1 MEDGDG
7 IVVPSQGDVPEE
19 GNIHVEESEDTES
32 SKFTSV
38 RENLVSNSDK
48 SVTDVDSLKNL
59 VGFSNV
65 NGDCI
70 DKNSDVPER
79 NLASS
84 PTNSLSSI
92 YSETTRDSTNDE
104 NIRNKDEDSGSE
116 NGSKSSSSEASTRE
130 RKFNVP
136 IDEDSHHMSS
146 DFSAS
151 SSDSDSSDSEDT
163 VMDKDDTDFSET
175 KLDLNPTLPLP
186 FSENKLDE
194 NPTLPASFSEKKLDE
209 NLTLPISFSEKK
221 LDENPNFPI
230 YFSEKKLDENP
241 TLPVSFSEKKL
252 DETPTSPM
260 SFNEKNLDENPTSP
274 ISRNICDP
282 VKVPNEEL
290 GLGIDVSEGQKEP
303 EVNEIIS
310 SNPVIQEV
318 ADIKNSL
325 TSLST
330 SDKDDLNRNS
340 VNEPVLSVLL
350 ETKKD
355 NNSID
360 KDAIATNKVSS
371 SLSDTDNNTTDQEE
385 KPVDNTADISKDP
398 SDEGVNSEKIE
409 EKTTDDDIPEP
420 QDVRLETKSIVQSIV
435 DSNGKEEPSAKHI
448 KRKEENFKTIKKK
461 NEERVNISDLGEQF
475 VIQYKGF
482 KTTRTITGMST
493 DNKALIKNN
502 PFNPAWKRNS
512 KNRFGLFRN
521 FRDEIDCST
530 LQPEYAQYLGLQPI
544 VKFKC
549 SNCGMS
555 TFQTMSAL
563 NTHQVECKKNGKL
576 ISHSSEISHPPDVN
590 SANIK
595 LTRKVF
601 LCSTCGTYYENC
613 DLFLH
618 MREFHRRY
626 ICLYCLFMAQSPEVL
641 QEHLKEK
648 HNITNQTYMSLEEL
662 QKHSPQSFFLLC
674 LRCDRVFT
682 EMDDSVNHKCN
693 NKHSS
698 DLEHGLFKKPRTD
711 NISILESSNEISN
724 LSVTDMSRYKASQIL
739 TKEVNTNKSNNSP
752 HIAHD
757 ICYIEEENN
766 ESINVDITEKPM
778 EVDSESNKNGSHDI
792 TFEAE
797 NLQLKVPSGIEIKP
811 LVPGEKTNFERNEA
825 NRSSIEIFPI
835 TTEPYKKKIK
845 LIKKTKKVIKKTIK
859 KKPPN
864 VLKIKA
870 VTESA
875 LNILPTPETK
885 ETEVEPQVNLP
896 PVPETIEHDSPP
908 RIEVTQ
914 PDPPLQVPSLCN
926 EMPEIKRS
934 LSQEVFKI
942 KLPGEIDSDGES
954 DDSHKLSLVVD
965 ENTNNSDS
973 EFRRNNETPENGSD
987 SSKEDKSQSKN
998 SGNLDSNEITLARE
1012 DVATM
1017 ALTLDDKI
1025 ENVPIQAVVKECVRT
1040 SCLSCNYCRHACK
1053 IAVNGKQLA
1062 LHLLSEH
1069 RYTPVKNETHDDV
1082 VRKISGCL
1090 DQLEN
1095 MYFNTET
1102 YDSSDTSIHIPY
1114 DQEKNY
1120 DCFQCSY
1127 VSSSHKD
1134 LYAHKK
1140 KCHTKSLLLCIM
1152 CKSNFYSYS
1161 ELICHICP
1169 GSYFAKVQ
1177 FHNVDLIFRCCF
1189 CRLDTIPSAFRLMV
1203 HLRKSHHTCD
1213 ICLEMC
1219 SDQQKLSTHMWKHK
1233 LNHLCYRCGIAYA
1246 SKPDITK
1253 HLFWKHGTE
1262 SVLCKKCL
1270 QKKWP
1275 HVYHFC
1281 IPPTSFICEECN
1293 TSFSKAVAL
1302 KVHKRIHGN
1311 DYPYSCDQCEKKYVS
1326 KKLLSRHI
1334 ERHNAIAQRKEK
1346 MLNSPQEDKE
1356 EIINVTDLNDGKE
1369 CSQNENSDANKE
1381 TDGKDKGHKKHKK
1394 ERERKEK
1401 KVVDVYDLPPLNLS
1415 SESDSSDEEEVS
1427 KKSSSKEV
1435 KDSNNLNASSETK
1448 LVPPVEDNHNDPN
1461 IPKLDDTTEDKLHN
1475 SLPML
1480 NDHLNSELS
1489 DDSLKPGLNKHEIGF
1504 EKTSSKPSSPC
1515 QNSPFDNSTVKE
1527 QVKIDEVDETQ
1538 NDQVEGIWENFYKTN
1553 PQNSKLP
1560 FPLCAMKS
1568 EVAYSIIMGDHDYCQ
1583 QAKIEPVIKEDLP
1596 SASNLVTSLSDDKL
1610 EEVTPIIP
1618 EKPPQTP
1625 PLKEQEVSLTP
1636 TSMSKKKL
1644 KSPRKKISKTPDDNN
1659 SSSSSDSSSDSDTSS
1674 CSCGT
1679 NCSCSSSSSNSSSSS
1694 SSDSDSSTNEDK
1706 SKQDKRKKRKDKRIK
1721 QKSESELE
1729 VNKETL
1735 PKEPE
1740 PVIPIIPDD
1749 PPIRE
1754 SELETDETTSD
1765 EEFYDRQPQIIA
1777 NQMLAEKRNLVLL
1790 ATGTPVNNGNT
1801 SPTIVPS
1808 PQEPTAVVPPPP
1820 EPVETPK
1827 QKTKPKRKRK
1837 ITITPKVA
1845 KTEKT
1850 LSLSDSYP
1858 KFLNESKQYSPFQQ
1872 GMATPKHK
1880 PQPPIPQSPSLP
1892 EAGGSGS
1899 ETDNTRLSKRRRVP
1913 NKFYGYSSG
1922 DEEETPKQAPKWRK
1936 LETQMTLVQ
1945 TPKIQPNLGPPTPR
1959 IQLTVPKQVIRKPT
1973 YHKAS
1978 MKSKQHS
1985 TSESSD
1991 SSGSDVEE
1999 RLPRPVA
2006 EEPIKAEKDVYC
2018 YCRCPYDEVS
2028 EMIACDDANC
2038 KIEWFH
2044 FECVGILV
2052 PPRGQWFCP
2061 GCRKAR
2067 GLPT

>member
-7 IVVPSQGDVPEE
+7 IAVPSQGDIPEE
-19 GNIHVEESEDTES
+19 GNSQIQESDVTES
-32 SKFTSV
+32 SKLPSV
-38 RENLVSNSDK
+38 RENIVSDYDK
-48 SVTDVDSLKNL
+48 SVTDGDSHTNF

-70 DKNSDVPER
+70 DKKNDAPER

-92 YSETTRDSTNDE
+92 YSENTRDSINDE
-104 NIRNKDEDSGSE
+104 NSKHNDEDSGSE
-116 NGSKSSSSEASTRE
+116 NGTKSSSSEASIRDS
-130 RKFNVP
+130 KFNVP
-136 IDEDSHHMSS
+136 KSEDSHHISS
-146 DFSAS
+146 EFSAS
-151 SSDSDSSDSEDT
+151 SSDSDTSDSEDST
-163 VMDKDDTDFSET
+163 LDKDDPDFSKT
-175 KLDLNPTLPLP
+175 KIDEAPSLPL
-186 FSENKLDE
+186 STDLHDQ
-194 NPTLPASFSEKKLDE
+194 
-209 NLTLPISFSEKK
+209 
-221 LDENPNFPI
+221 
-230 YFSEKKLDENP
+230 
-241 TLPVSFSEKKL
+241 
-252 DETPTSPM
+252 
-260 SFNEKNLDENPTSP
+260 
-274 ISRNICDP
+274 

-290 GLGIDVSEGQKEP
+290 SLGVDVPEQQKEP
-303 EVNEIIS
+303 EVKEDV
-310 SNPVIQEV
+310 SNSPLVQDV
-318 ADIKNSL
+318 AEMNNS
-325 TSLST
+325 TPSFAT
-330 SDKDDLNRNS
+330 IDKDDSRSKS
-340 VNEPVLSVLL
+340 VNNEIVDEPTNVSAEIKVDCSV
-350 ETKKD
+350 
-355 NNSID
+355 D
-360 KDAIATNKVSS
+360 KEPILINEVSS
-371 SLSDTDNNTTDQEE
+371 SLNNSDINAIDEGRE
-385 KPVDNTADISKDP
+385 SVEGTADCKVSTEEAVK
-398 SDEGVNSEKIE
+398 SEKVNSGTITPNSQEIKLKTKTIE
-409 EKTTDDDIPEP
+409 QE
-420 QDVRLETKSIVQSIV
+420 IV
-435 DSNGKEEPSAKHI
+435 DSNVKEELSTKQVE
-448 KRKEENFKTIKKK
+448 RKEENSKTVQKI
-461 NEERVNISDLGEQF
+461 EERVNISDLGEQF
-475 VIQYKGF
+475 LIQYKGF
-482 KTTRTITGMST
+482 KTTRTITGMSSDT
-493 DNKALIKNN
+493 KALIKNN

-512 KNRFGLFRN
+512 KSRFGLFRN

-549 SNCGMS
+549 SNCGKS

-641 QEHLKEK
+641 HEHLREK
-648 HNITNQTYMSLEEL
+648 HNIINQTYMSLDEL

-693 NKHSS
+693 NKHSF
-698 DLEHGLFKKPRTD
+698 DQEHGLFKKPRTD
-711 NISILESSNEISN
+711 NIPLLDSSNETSN
-724 LSVTDMSRYKASQIL
+724 LSMSDLSRYKTSQRL
-739 TKEVNTNKSNNSP
+739 TKEVNIIKSHNSP
-752 HIAHD
+752 QTTHD
-757 ICYIEEENN
+757 ITYVEDENSDSRN
-766 ESINVDITEKPM
+766 ADITEKPM
-778 EVDSESNKNGSHDI
+778 EVDSESNKVESHHVS
-792 TFEAE
+792 FEAD

-811 LVPGEKTNFERNEA
+811 LVPGEKTNFDRNEA

-835 TTEPYKKKIK
+835 TTEPFKKKIK

-859 KKPPN
+859 KKAPN
-864 VLKIKA
+864 MLKIKS
-870 VTESA
+870 VIESSQ
-875 LNILPTPETK
+875 NILPIPEINETEAQPQVTVPSDTIPETK
-885 ETEVEPQVNLP
+885 EQ
-896 PVPETIEHDSPP
+896 DSPP
-908 RIEVTQ
+908 RTEIAQ
-914 PDPPLQVPSLCN
+914 PDPPLQVPSLSN
-926 EMPEIKRS
+926 EMPELNRS

-942 KLPGEIDSDGES
+942 KLPGENDSDGES
-954 DDSHKLSLVVD
+954 DDSQKLSLVVD
-965 ENTNNSDS
+965 ENTNNSDT
-973 EFRRNNETPENGSD
+973 EFKRNDETPENGSD
-987 SSKEDKSQSKN
+987 SPKEDKSESKN
-998 SGNLDSNEITLARE
+998 NGKVDSNEITLARE

-1082 VRKISGCL
+1082 VRKISSSL
-1090 DQLEN
+1090 DNLEN

-1102 YDSSDTSIHIPY
+1102 YDSSDPSIHIPY

-1311 DYPYSCDQCEKKYVS
+1311 DYPYSCELCEKKYIS
-1326 KKLLSRHI
+1326 KKLLSRHL

-1346 MLNSPQEDKE
+1346 LLNSPQEDKE

-1369 CSQNENSDANKE
+1369 CPQNENSDGNKE
-1381 TDGKDKGHKKHKK
+1381 PDGKDKGHKKHKK

-1415 SESDSSDEEEVS
+1415 SESDSSDEEESS
-1427 KKSSSKEV
+1427 KTLSSKET
-1435 KDSNNLNASSETK
+1435 KNSNNLDVSESK
-1448 LVPPVEDNHNDPN
+1448 LAPSAEDSHNDPN
-1461 IPKLDDTTEDKLHN
+1461 IPKSDDLTEDKLHN
-1475 SLPML
+1475 SLPIL
-1480 NDHLNSELS
+1480 NDELNSGVS
-1489 DDSLKPGLNKHEIGF
+1489 DDSLKPGQIKNEIGF
-1504 EKTSSKPSSPC
+1504 EKTSSKPSSPH
-1515 QNSPFDNSTVKE
+1515 QSSSFDNTTVNALLPMDKD
-1527 QVKIDEVDETQ
+1527 QIKTDEVAATQ

-1583 QAKIEPVIKEDLP
+1583 QAKIDPIIKETLP

-1625 PLKEQEVSLTP
+1625 PPKEQEVSLTP

-1644 KSPRKKISKTPDDNN
+1644 KSPKKKISKTPDDNN

-1706 SKQDKRKKRKDKRIK
+1706 SKLDKRKKRKDKRIK

-1729 VNKETL
+1729 ANKEAL
-1735 PKEPE
+1735 QKEPE
-1740 PVIPIIPDD
+1740 PMLPIIPDD

-1777 NQMLAEKRNLVLL
+1777 NQMLAEKRQLVLL
-1790 ATGTPVNNGNT
+1790 ATGTPINNGNT
-1801 SPTIVPS
+1801 SPTIVP
-1808 PQEPTAVVPPPP
+1808 PTPEPTPIPQPP

-1837 ITITPKVA
+1837 IAITPKVA

-1872 GMATPKHK
+1872 GMMTPKHK
-1880 PQPPIPQSPSLP
+1880 QQPPVPQSPSLP

-1922 DEEETPKQAPKWRK
+1922 DDEETPKQAPKWRK
-1936 LETQMTLVQ
+1936 LESQMTLVQ
-1945 TPKIQPNLGPPTPR
+1945 TPKIQPNLAPPTPR

-1978 MKSKQHS
+1978 MKSKQQS

>member
-7 IVVPSQGDVPEE
+7 NAVPSQGEIPDE
-19 GNIHVEESEDTES
+19 GNSQIQESEPMES
-32 SKFTSV
+32 SKLPSV
-38 RENLVSNSDK
+38 RENIVSDNDK
-48 SVTDVDSLKNL
+48 SVDKGDSHRNFI
-59 VGFSNV
+59 GFSNV

-70 DKNSDVPER
+70 DKKNDAPEQ
-79 NLASS
+79 NFASS
-84 PTNSLSSI
+84 PTNSLSSD
-92 YSETTRDSTNDE
+92 YSENTRDSINDE
-104 NIRNKDEDSGSE
+104 NRKHKDEDSGSE
-116 NGSKSSSSEASTRE
+116 NGSKSSSSVASTRE
-130 RKFNVP
+130 RKFNAP
-136 IDEDSHHMSS
+136 KSEDSHHMSS

-151 SSDSDSSDSEDT
+151 SSDSDTSDSEESAI
-163 VMDKDDTDFSET
+163 DKDDPDFSKTNLEEN
-175 KLDLNPTLPLP
+175 LSLPL
-186 FSENKLDE
+186 SAD
-194 NPTLPASFSEKKLDE
+194 LPDS
-209 NLTLPISFSEKK
+209 
-221 LDENPNFPI
+221 
-230 YFSEKKLDENP
+230 
-241 TLPVSFSEKKL
+241 
-252 DETPTSPM
+252 
-260 SFNEKNLDENPTSP
+260 
-274 ISRNICDP
+274 
-282 VKVPNEEL
+282 VKIPNEEQSF
-290 GLGIDVSEGQKEP
+290 GIDVSEQPKELIVKEDVTNSP
-303 EVNEIIS
+303 VSQEVEMNNSTPSFPIVDEDDTKSKSVDEIVNEPSLINVSVETKGNCSVDNDAI
-310 SNPVIQEV
+310 VINEV
-318 ADIKNSL
+318 SNSL
-325 TSLST
+325 TN
-330 SDKDDLNRNS
+330 SDINTIDQGEES
-340 VNEPVLSVLL
+340 VDGSACKVSSDEAVKSEKMEEKMSGTVTPNPQEIKLL
-350 ETKKD
+350 ET
-355 NNSID
+355 NSIEQG
-360 KDAIATNKVSS
+360 A
-371 SLSDTDNNTTDQEE
+371 
-385 KPVDNTADISKDP
+385 
-398 SDEGVNSEKIE
+398 
-409 EKTTDDDIPEP
+409 
-420 QDVRLETKSIVQSIV
+420 V
-435 DSNGKEEPSAKHI
+435 DSNAKEEPSTKQVD
-448 KRKEENFKTIKKK
+448 RKEENSKTGTQKT
-461 NEERVNISDLGEQF
+461 EERVNISDLGEQF
-475 VIQYKGF
+475 LIQYKGF
-482 KTTRTITGMST
+482 KTTRTITGMSS

-512 KNRFGLFRN
+512 KSRFGLFRN

-555 TFQTMSAL
+555 TFQSMSAL

-641 QEHLKEK
+641 QEHLREK
-648 HNITNQTYMSLEEL
+648 HNITNQTYMSLDEL

-682 EMDDSVNHKCN
+682 EMDDSINHKCN
-693 NKHSS
+693 IKHSS
-698 DLEHGLFKKPRTD
+698 DHEHGLFKKPRTD
-711 NISILESSNEISN
+711 NIPLLDSSNEISN
-724 LSVTDMSRYKASQIL
+724 LSMSDLSRYKTSQRL
-739 TKEVNTNKSNNSP
+739 TKEVNIIKSNNSP
-752 HIAHD
+752 HTVHNISYVED
-757 ICYIEEENN
+757 EN
-766 ESINVDITEKPM
+766 SDSKNVDITEKPM
-778 EVDSESNKNGSHDI
+778 EVDNEINKIESHDVP
-792 TFEAE
+792 FEADH
-797 NLQLKVPSGIEIKP
+797 LQLKVPSGIEIKP
-811 LVPGEKTNFERNEA
+811 LVPGEKTNFDRNEA
-825 NRSSIEIFPI
+825 NKSSIEIFPI
-835 TTEPYKKKIK
+835 TTEPYKKKVK

-859 KKPPN
+859 KKAPN
-864 VLKIKA
+864 ILKMKA
-870 VTESA
+870 AAEESSQ
-875 LNILPTPETK
+875 NILPPPEVKETDTQPQVTVPSTIPETK
-885 ETEVEPQVNLP
+885 EQ
-896 PVPETIEHDSPP
+896 DSPP
-908 RIEVTQ
+908 RTEMTHL
-914 PDPPLQVPSLCN
+914 DPPTQVPLVCN
-926 EMPEIKRS
+926 EMPEIKKS

-954 DDSHKLSLVVD
+954 DDSQKLSLVVD
-965 ENTNNSDS
+965 ENTNNSDT
-973 EFRRNNETPENGSD
+973 ELRRNDDTPENGND
-987 SSKEDKSQSKN
+987 SPKEDKGQSNNNGKV
-998 SGNLDSNEITLARE
+998 DSNEITLARE

-1082 VRKISGCL
+1082 VRKISSCL
-1090 DQLEN
+1090 DKLEN

-1102 YDSSDTSIHIPY
+1102 YDSSDPSIHIPY

-1120 DCFQCSY
+1120 DCFQCNY

-1311 DYPYSCDQCEKKYVS
+1311 DYPYSCEQCEKKYVS
-1326 KKLLSRHI
+1326 KKLLSRHL

-1346 MLNSPQEDKE
+1346 LLNSPQEDKE

-1369 CSQNENSDANKE
+1369 CPQNENSEGNKE
-1381 TDGKDKGHKKHKK
+1381 PDGKDKGHKKHKK

-1415 SESDSSDEEEVS
+1415 SESDSSDEEELSS
-1427 KKSSSKEV
+1427 KTLSSKET
-1435 KDSNNLNASSETK
+1435 KNSNNLDVLSESK
-1448 LVPPVEDNHNDPN
+1448 LTPSIEDSHIDLS
-1461 IPKLDDTTEDKLHN
+1461 IPKSDDSIEDKLHN
-1475 SLPML
+1475 SLPSL
-1480 NDHLNSELS
+1480 NDHLDSGVS
-1489 DDSLKPGLNKHEIGF
+1489 DDSSKPGLIKHEISF
-1504 EKTSSKPSSPC
+1504 EKASTKPPSPH
-1515 QNSPFDNSTVKE
+1515 QSSPFDNTTVNALLPMDKD
-1527 QVKIDEVDETQ
+1527 QVKTDEVVETQ
-1538 NDQVEGIWENFYKTN
+1538 NDHVEGIWENFYKTN

-1583 QAKIEPVIKEDLP
+1583 QAKIDPIIKENLP
-1596 SASNLVTSLSDDKL
+1596 SASNLATSLSDDKL

-1618 EKPPQTP
+1618 EKPPLTP
-1625 PLKEQEVSLTP
+1625 PPKEQEVSLTP

-1644 KSPRKKISKTPDDNN
+1644 KSPKKKISKTPDDNN

-1679 NCSCSSSSSNSSSSS
+1679 NCSCSSSSTNSSSSS

-1706 SKQDKRKKRKDKRIK
+1706 NKLDKRKKRKDKRIK

-1729 VNKETL
+1729 NKEAV

-1740 PVIPIIPDD
+1740 PMLPIIPDD

-1777 NQMLAEKRNLVLL
+1777 NQMLAEKRQLVLL
-1790 ATGTPVNNGNT
+1790 ATGTPINNGNS
-1801 SPTIVPS
+1801 SPT
-1808 PQEPTAVVPPPP
+1808 VVPPAQETAAIPQPP

-1837 ITITPKVA
+1837 IAITPKVA

-1850 LSLSDSYP
+1850 PSLSDSYP

-1872 GMATPKHK
+1872 GMTTPKHK
-1880 PQPPIPQSPSLP
+1880 SQPPIPQSPSLP

-1922 DEEETPKQAPKWRK
+1922 DDEETPKQAPKWRK
-1936 LETQMTLVQ
+1936 LESQMTFVQ
-1945 TPKIQPNLGPPTPR
+1945 TPKIQPNLAPPTPR

-1973 YHKAS
+1973 YHKAN

-1991 SSGSDVEE
+1991 SSASDVEE